1 MKRQLLLCSVI
12 LGFSAGTILPAH
24 AQLGGPGGGNGLN
37 AAMMK
42 IFGKTTAFTAK
53 AEVKI
58 SGAQEMTMPM
68 EMAVL
73 DGKMRTTMDITAIK
87 GSQFPPQAAA
97 QMKQMGMD
105 QIITITTPM
114 QKSVLMI
121 YPNLKSYAE
130 MPVSAAG
137 AGSDKEPKME
147 KTEIGKDTVDGRA
160 TVKNKVV
167 ITDDDG
173 KATTMTVWNAP
184 DLKDFPVKMEII
196 ESGNQVTIVYK
207 DIKTGKPDAKLFEA
221 PADFKKYSSPQEMM
235 MEVMQRAPQAPK

>member
-1 MKRQLLLCSVI
+1 MKRHLLLLTIV
-12 LGFSAGTILPAH
+12 LGLCAGSILPAH
-24 AQLGGPGGGNGLN
+24 AQLGGPGSPNGLN

-42 IFGKTTAFTAK
+42 IFGKNTAFTAK

-58 SGAQEMTMPM
+58 SGTQEMTMPM

-73 DGKMRTTMDITAIK
+73 DGKMRTSMDITAMK
-87 GSQFPPQAAA
+87 GAQFPPQAAA

-105 QIITITTPM
+105 LIVTITTPA

-121 YPNLKSYAE
+121 YPNLKSYSE
-130 MPVSAAG
+130 MPVPAQG
-137 AGSDKEPKME
+137 AGSDKEPKIE

-167 ITDDDG
+167 ITDGEG
-173 KATTMTVWNAP
+173 KATEMTVWNAP
-184 DLKDFPVKMEII
+184 DLKDFPVKMEIV
-196 ESGNQVTIVYK
+196 ERGNQVTIVYK

-221 PADFKKYSSPQEMM
+221 PADYKKYGSPQEMM
-235 MEVMQRAPQAPK
+235 MEVMQKGQAPK